1 MKVKDLMSEL
11 SKLDQDTDVICLLLD
26 DDTIDGYRKAYQLV
40 DVTEQCGHKER
51 LRVMKGGTLINA
63 TFREDLS
70 GENVALLRLTHD
82 F

>member
-1 MKVKDLMSEL
+1 MKVRELISEL
-11 SKLDQDTDVICLLLD
+11 YKLDQDTDVICLLLD
-26 DDTIDGYRKAYQLV
+26 DDAIDGYRKAYQLV

-51 LRVMKGGTLINA
+51 LRVMKGGSLISA

-70 GENVALLRLTHD
+70 GENVVLLRLTHD